1 MLKVSWDKIGT
12 VVLKEEVKS
21 VKSLQ
26 ADGQIDGRMEN
37 LITIKQSP
45 NKETL
50 INIQTLIA

>member
-26 ADGQIDGRMEN
+26 ADGQIDGRMEY

-45 NKETL
+45 NEETF